1 MERAESVNQLLD
13 KRIASESQHAEHA
26 RFVGVAVMC
35 CSILPLTFL
44 VPCLIWVVPD
54 DANPWTTVGVA
65 AACLAISFAVWN
77 IGAHFAKSSAS
88 RARRSRQLED
98 LQLYLM
104 SVPEDEWPAKE
115 LLAVVITG
123 RQPYFGDYGE
133 SSVMSSIEHTES
145 D

>member
-1 MERAESVNQLLD
+1 MERAESVNRLLE
-13 KRIASESQHAEHA
+13 KRIASECERAEHA

-35 CSILPLTFL
+35 CSILPLVCL
-44 VPCLIWVVPD
+44 VPCLIWIVPD
-54 DANPWTTVGVA
+54 DANPWTIVGVA

-77 IGAHFAKSSAS
+77 IGAHFASSSAS

-104 SVPEDEWPAKE
+104 SVPEDKWPAKD

-123 RQPYFGDYGE
+123 RQSYYGE
-133 SSVMSSIEHTES
+133 SSVMSSIDQTDAES